1 MKFMKKVLAGA
12 ALAAVFASSAQAATV
27 QGVNFDTGAF
37 LAQFNFRQMFTQ
49 DGELTGIG
57 EVYNINGS
65 FVNPQSLTG
74 GAADTFAPGRE
85 LTIQFGGFF
94 ANGQGGFTNGWLK
107 VYSDSAS
114 DYVIRGNG
122 QTPTPGGG
130 DTSTD
135 VSKATNSDFAV
146 PFLELTASGN
156 QFVSTSGGTYTSG
169 QLSVLWNVTGGAAAG
184 LFDTDTVADFTGGNA
199 GNGDFDSRA
208 SATFPAGGGSLSW
221 TNYGGNGELNGYVA
235 EVPEPASLALLGLGL
250 VGVAVVRRRKSK

>member
-12 ALAAVFASSAQAATV
+12 ALAATLAVPAQAATV
-27 QGVNFDTGAF
+27 QGISFDLGAF
-37 LAQFNFRQMFTQ
+37 LAQFNFRQTFTAQ
-49 DGELTGIG
+49 GELTGLG

-65 FVNPQSLTG
+65 FVNPQSVTG
-74 GAADTFAPGRE
+74 GAAGTFAPGRE

-94 ANGQGGFTNGWLK
+94 ADGVGGFSNGWLK

-114 DYVIRGNG
+114 DFVIRGNG
-122 QTPTPGGG
+122 GTPGAG

-135 VSKATNSDFAV
+135 VGKATNSDFGV

-169 QLSVLWNVTGGAAAG
+169 QLSVLWNVTGGAAG
-184 LFDTDTVADFTGGNA
+184 SLFDTDTVADFTGGSA
-199 GNGDFDSRA
+199 ANGDFDSRA
-208 SATFPAGGGSLSW
+208 SASFPAGGGSLSW
-221 TNYGGNGELNGYVA
+221 TNFGGNGELNGYVA

-250 VGVAVVRRRKSK
+250 VGVAVARRRKSK